1 MLRILRKLNA
11 TQKSLKYV
19 MVLTANQSF
28 SSLRQLQPTEK
39 QFKYHDFVRFASSIK
54 DSEEK
59 DTDNIDSD
67 IDETELFELEN
78 LSVKNLLKNLYA
90 DSKDVFICELKKDC
104 KSLDSVSLFSYH
116 FRKYKLKYNSL
127 CPTGP

>member
-78 LSVKNLLKNLYA
+78 LSVKNLLYG
-90 DSKDVFICELKKDC
+90 DSKDVFICELKDC
-104 KSLDSVSLFSYH
+104 ESIDSVSLFSYH
-116 FRKYKLKYNSL
+116 FRNYKLKYNSL